1 MAHYRE
7 ALVTTLVIWASS
19 NSGHR
24 WTNLIGFLWIHFW
37 FCVGS
42 TSMFVQGLTSE
53 FRLVIDLN
61 VTASSS
67 NCSHMCVLLWTR
79 LTYPWRRMSIKKK
92 ERKKE
97 KKDKNKLTWPRL
109 KPEGEGTNIALGT
122 QSVRS
127 CEVLYKY
134 SFNAHQETVKFS
146 VYNLLCTV
154 NTCTYFINFLS
165 YIRRVS
171 RLVHKLCHNQVL
183 FWSQFSNNKRCSFW
197 PVCILHQSV
206 FSAILYNYS
215 KVGTCSQRLP
225 FIWIKFFSIVCL
237 YVSYASYASPHH
249 ESYVWNT

>member
-1 MAHYRE
+1 
-7 ALVTTLVIWASS
+7 
-19 NSGHR
+19 
-24 WTNLIGFLWIHFW
+24 
-37 FCVGS
+37 
-42 TSMFVQGLTSE
+42 MFVQGLTSE

-127 CEVLYKY
+127 CEVLYKN

-146 VYNLLCTV
+146 VYNLLCAV
-154 NTCTYFINFLS
+154 NTCTSFINFLS

-206 FSAILYNYS
+206 FFFHTLQLFKSRHMQSETAFYLNTIFFYSLPLCFVCLVRLAAPWVVCLECVMATLINEMLWRAILGWELS
-215 KVGTCSQRLP
+215 ETATIREKRAELGEFGWLKQ
-225 FIWIKFFSIVCL
+225 
-237 YVSYASYASPHH
+237 
-249 ESYVWNT
+249 